1 MVRYLLDT
9 NVLSELRRGARADSG
24 VRSWFE
30 ASIEADPLTSVL
42 VIGELRRGVESVRRR
57 DPMGA
62 VALEQW
68 LIRLAETFGDRV
80 VSIDARVADRW
91 GALNVPDPLPT
102 VDGLLAA
109 TALMHEMILVTRNVR
124 DVVRT
129 GVAVVNPFAG

>member
-9 NVLSELRRGARADSG
+9 NVLSELRKGARADSG

-30 ASIEADPLTSVL
+30 GSVEGELFTSVL
-42 VIGELRRGVESVRRR
+42 VFGELRRGVESVRRR
-57 DPMGA
+57 DPTGA

-68 LIRLAETFGDRV
+68 LMRMAETFGDRV

-91 GALNVPDPLPT
+91 GSLNVPGPLPT

-109 TALMHEMILVTRNVR
+109 TALVHEMILVTRNVR
-124 DVVRT
+124 DVART
-129 GVAVVNPFAG
+129 GVEVVNPFAG